1 MVLFLICACAFA
13 FWYGP
18 ELVIDGQTDF
28 AGTIKAIS
36 AVVFGPSMFGQ
47 TMTLASD
54 FSKAKLAAASIY
66 QIVDRVPFIDH
77 VSSECT
83 RLDCVRGDL
92 EFNNV
97 LFTYP
102 SRPDI
107 KVLKGLTLSVQ
118 NSETLALVGSSGCGK
133 FTVVSLLERFYT
145 PESGTIL
152 LDDVDISSPGFAPRS
167 TS

>member
-97 LFTYP
+97 LFT
-102 SRPDI
+102 SVSFAFINTLIELTARGEKRE
-107 KVLKGLTLSVQ
+107 KVQK
-118 NSETLALVGSSGCGK
+118 SGRRRGGEHENK
-133 FTVVSLLERFYT
+133 QKRTKVNM
-145 PESGTIL
+145 
-152 LDDVDISSPGFAPRS
+152 
-167 TS
+167 

>member
-83 RLDCVRGDL
+83 RLDCVRGDCL
-92 EFNNV
+92 PAYVIFWV
-97 LFTYP
+97 K
-102 SRPDI
+102 I
-107 KVLKGLTLSVQ
+107 LSD
-118 NSETLALVGSSGCGK
+118 TC
-133 FTVVSLLERFYT
+133 
-145 PESGTIL
+145 
-152 LDDVDISSPGFAPRS
+152 RS
-167 TS
+167 TWSDNKHIMVTIFHFYCADPHNFISAWSLNRDLFNGLIKSHNEE